1 MSDAP
6 DPMPLTLERMRAD
19 IAAIIHEQPD
29 AIGLDDN
36 LMDLGLD
43 SMRLLNL
50 IMLWQ
55 EAGVELDFGEFAER
69 FTLAGWWEAVQRR
82 QAATSGRGG

>member
-1 MSDAP
+1 MSI
-6 DPMPLTLERMRAD
+6 TLERMRAD
-19 IAAIIHEQPD
+19 IAAMIHEEPE

-50 IMLWQ
+50 ILLWQ
-55 EAGVELDFGEFAER
+55 EAGVDLEFGEFAER
-69 FTLAGWWEAVQRR
+69 FTLVGWWEAVQKR
-82 QAATSGRGG
+82 QASKA